1 VSEMWYQLA
10 FPIRSIRSRAN
21 HLSNLNWPQPLRWR
35 SCHDRLKMSAPCG
48 IATGRND
55 LRVCIPGGDVLASVL
70 YQTRRTKMIRY
81 IVLAFAV
88 FAGLSG
94 AALVSA
100 GLTAQPAAACEQ
112 RTS

>member
-1 VSEMWYQLA
+1 
-10 FPIRSIRSRAN
+10 
-21 HLSNLNWPQPLRWR
+21 
-35 SCHDRLKMSAPCG
+35 
-48 IATGRND
+48 
-55 LRVCIPGGDVLASVL
+55 
-70 YQTRRTKMIRY
+70 MIRY